1 MEPPKVLLENCR
13 LDNRKAHHELYVMC
27 FSVLYAVCCRYYINR
42 DDRMAALNMIFFK
55 IIRNVDK
62 YLKKERALAFEA
74 WIKRIAINYIIDEF
88 RKEKRYSETI
98 ELNDTTPEEIHP
110 TIDDV
115 ILNENK
121 EALLRII
128 DLLPSMSRT
137 VFNLYFVDGYKH
149 EEIAMMLGISSNT
162 SKVHLFNARKKL
174 QELIASANSN
184 QLRTKTAM

>member
-1 MEPPKVLLENCR
+1 MEPSKVLLENCR
-13 LDNRKAHHELYVMC
+13 HDNRKAHHELYVMC
-27 FSVLYAVCCRYYINR
+27 FSVLYSVCCRYYINR

-55 IIRNVDK
+55 IIRNIDN
-62 YLKKERALAFEA
+62 YIKKERSLAFEA

-88 RKEKRYSETI
+88 RKEKRYTETI
-98 ELNDTTPEEIHP
+98 ELKDTTPDEIHP
-110 TIDDV
+110 LNEDM

-121 EALLRII
+121 EALMRII

-149 EEIAMMLGISSNT
+149 EEIATMLGISSNT
-162 SKVHLFNARKKL
+162 SKVHLFNARRKL
-174 QELIASANSN
+174 QELIASTNNN

>member
-1 MEPPKVLLENCR
+1 
-13 LDNRKAHHELYVMC
+13 
-27 FSVLYAVCCRYYINR
+27 
-42 DDRMAALNMIFFK
+42 MAALNMIFFK

-149 EEIAMMLGISSNT
+149 EEIAMMLRISSNT